1 MVQHLWRE
9 RYFVHTDQPLSG
21 RWWLIMLTF
30 LSVTAMH
37 MVSKQMLLPERL
49 PVYIW
54 KNGSQTGTSAA
65 IMSGIFCKI
74 LQFQLTQVFWPR
86 WPLIMST
93 FLFVQ
98 RKGHFRKGLPRHC
111 WLYKGQSLWWMRGWG
126 QCKQTKKAFQLIKD
140 LFIAIFKRN
149 TNLVISVHIHITKEK
164 ISERRDKRCWYI
176 SEMHRTCCQQVL
188 FLHSECGV

>member
-1 MVQHLWRE
+1 ME
-9 RYFVHTDQPLSG
+9 RKIFCPHWPTIEWPMMINNVDFLVGDGKAHGFHTN
-21 RWWLIMLTF
+21 
-30 LSVTAMH
+30 A
-37 MVSKQMLLPERL
+37 ERL

-74 LQFQLTQVFWPR
+74 LQFQWTQVFWPR

-93 FLFVQ
+93 FLSVQ

>member
-1 MVQHLWRE
+1 MINNVDFLVGDGNAHGFQTNATSRKVASVYLEEWVSNRHECGNNE
-9 RYFVHTDQPLSG
+9 RYF
-21 RWWLIMLTF
+21 
-30 LSVTAMH
+30 
-37 MVSKQMLLPERL
+37 
-49 PVYIW
+49 
-54 KNGSQTGTSAA
+54 
-65 IMSGIFCKI
+65 FCKI

-126 QCKQTKKAFQLIKD
+126 QCEQTNKTFQLIKD